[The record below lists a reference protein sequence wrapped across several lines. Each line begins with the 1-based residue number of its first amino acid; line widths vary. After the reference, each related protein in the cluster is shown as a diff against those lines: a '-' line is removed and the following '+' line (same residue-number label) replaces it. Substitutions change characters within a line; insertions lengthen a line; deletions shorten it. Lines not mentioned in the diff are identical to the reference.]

1 MSYQQLAYAH
11 LSTVVPAFFI
21 GTFLLLARKGT
32 PRHKALGKIY
42 MSLMSL
48 TALIT
53 FFMPAQLSPP
63 FIGHFG
69 SNHALSVMVMI
80 GVPTAYISIRQGNV
94 AVHRGAMMAMY
105 IGGLLIAGSLAF
117 RPGRMLNE
125 WLFQGIPGVA
135 QWLGLR

>member
-11 LSTVVPAFFI
+11 LSTVVPAFVI
-21 GTFLLLARKGT
+21 GTFLLLTRKGT

-42 MSLMSL
+42 MSLMLL

-53 FFMPAQLSPP
+53 FFMPAHLSPP
-63 FIGHFG
+63 LIGHFG
-69 SNHALSVMVMI
+69 FNHALSVMVMI
-80 GVPTAYISIRQGNV
+80 GVPTAYISIRHGNV
-94 AVHRGAMMAMY
+94 AVHRGAMISMY